1 MTTKQIQEKRAQE
14 YNIMRDL
21 KERAGKEN
29 RLMTDDEKRQF
40 DEASATFDKLTEEMQ
55 RLERLEN
62 LEAEYRNRDDERRAT
77 ASANANPKAQE
88 DAARAEYEK
97 RFWEYLQ
104 GGDDLTPAEARKLT
118 AQFRGT
124 NVIAG
129 EATTTYG
136 AYLIPE
142 TFWAELE
149 RTMKQFGG
157 MLQASRVINSERGG
171 TMNYP
176 TNDDT
181 SATGAW
187 LSEPRASAL
196 TVEDT
201 TFSRKQYSAYT
212 WGTLAKVS
220 LEIIQDESVGLFR
233 GILAEILGERAGRAL
248 NLAFTLGNGSGKPT
262 GILNGSNGASTGKT
276 TSSASAITKAEILD
290 LLHSVDP
297 AYRTGPNVA
306 FMMHDSTVNAIRQL
320 DASTNVAPIWIPSFQ
335 VGVPDKIAGYN
346 YVINQNFPTI
356 AASQKVIAFGDW
368 SKYIIRQVQTPSMVA
383 LNERYMDELHRG
395 YVMWAR
401 YDGKLLNSSAIK
413 LLTMHA

>member
-21 KERAGKEN
+21 KEKAGKEN

-88 DAARAEYEK
+88 DAARTEYEK

-262 GILNGSNGASTGKT
+262 GILDGSNGASTGKT

-320 DASTNVAPIWIPSFQ
+320 DATTSVAPIWIPSFQ
-335 VGVPDKIAGYN
+335 DGVPDKIAGYN

>member
-21 KERAGKEN
+21 KERAGNEN
-29 RLMTDDEKRQF
+29 RLMTEDEKRQF
-40 DEASATFDKLTEEMQ
+40 DAAGAEFDKLTEEMQ

-62 LEAEYRNRDDERRAT
+62 LEVEYRDRADEQRAKINASAAPSPDAAKAEYDR
-77 ASANANPKAQE
+77 
-88 DAARAEYEK
+88 
-97 RFWEYLQ
+97 RFWEYLK
-104 GGDDLTPAEARKLT
+104 GGDDLTQAEARKLLS
-118 AQFRGT
+118 QFRGT

-157 MLQASRVINSERGG
+157 MLQVSRVINSERGG

-187 LSEPRASAL
+187 LAEPRSAAL

-220 LEIIQDESVGLFR
+220 IEIIQDEAVGLFQ

-262 GILNGSNGASTGKT
+262 GILDGSNGASTGKT
-276 TSSASAITKAEILD
+276 TASASAITKAEILD

-306 FMMHDSTVNAIRQL
+306 FMMNDSTVNAIRQL
-320 DASTNVAPIWIPSFQ
+320 DASTNVAPIWQPSFQ
-335 VGVPDKIAGYN
+335 AGVPDTIAGFR
-346 YVINQNFPTI
+346 YVINQNFPAI
-356 AASQKVIAFGDW
+356 AASQKAMAFGDW